1 MNRTKYSILLLWLFS
16 IMVFVFIVCI
26 PVVEA
31 CAEELPEE
39 QTESSTDSY
48 QNERLNSLEIRL
60 EELGYTIND
69 IQTAI
74 ESIQSGMEETEQQRL
89 AISQQLDLLIIAMND
104 LCNHNIEILGKLDLK
119 EIADT
124 AYTETVTT
132 ALQVNEKAM
141 ADLNQLVLEQS
152 DITVSGNNS
161 IIDTV
166 EKNIKETT
174 ELSLL
179 EFNDTISKTNQLL
192 GYLFVLLIFI
202 LVIML
207 CIILGTLIHNITKKF
222 F

>member
-1 MNRTKYSILLLWLFS
+1 MNRTKYSILLLWLIS

-26 PVVEA
+26 PVVNA
-31 CAEELPEE
+31 YAEELPEE

-69 IQTAI
+69 IQAAI

-104 LCNHNIEILGKLDLK
+104 LCNYNIEILGKLDLK

-152 DITVSGNNS
+152 DITVSGNSLVSNLD
-161 IIDTV
+161 DTL
-166 EKNIKETT
+166 KQGQTT
-174 ELSLL
+174 ESQFNEILLSALL
-179 EFNDTISKTNQLL
+179 VGFGLLL
-192 GYLFVLLIFI
+192 GVASAIVL
-202 LVIML
+202 
-207 CIILGTLIHNITKKF
+207 TKGF
-222 F
+222 SRHV

>member
-1 MNRTKYSILLLWLFS
+1 MNRTKYSILLLWLIS

-60 EELGYTIND
+60 EELGFTIND

-124 AYTETVTT
+124 AYAETVTT

-152 DITVSGNNS
+152 DITVSGNSLVSNLD
-161 IIDTV
+161 DTL
-166 EKNIKETT
+166 KQGQTT
-174 ELSLL
+174 ESQFNEILLSALL
-179 EFNDTISKTNQLL
+179 VGFGLLL
-192 GYLFVLLIFI
+192 GVASAIVL
-202 LVIML
+202 
-207 CIILGTLIHNITKKF
+207 TKGF
-222 F
+222 SRHV

>member
-1 MNRTKYSILLLWLFS
+1 MNRTKYSIILFS
-16 IMVFVFIVCI
+16 IMVFVFIVCV
-26 PVVEA
+26 PVFEA
-31 CAEELPEE
+31 YAEELPEE

-60 EELGYTIND
+60 EELGFTIND

-124 AYTETVTT
+124 AYAETVTT

-152 DITVSGNNS
+152 DITVSGNSLVSNLD
-161 IIDTV
+161 DTL
-166 EKNIKETT
+166 KQGQTT
-174 ELSLL
+174 ESQFNEILLSALL
-179 EFNDTISKTNQLL
+179 VGFGLLL
-192 GYLFVLLIFI
+192 GVASAIVL
-202 LVIML
+202 
-207 CIILGTLIHNITKKF
+207 TKGF
-222 F
+222 SRHV

>member
-1 MNRTKYSILLLWLFS
+1 MNRTKYSILLLWLIS

-60 EELGYTIND
+60 EELGFTIND

-152 DITVSGNNS
+152 DITVSGNSLVSNLD
-161 IIDTV
+161 DTL
-166 EKNIKETT
+166 KQGQTT
-174 ELSLL
+174 ESQFNEILLSALL
-179 EFNDTISKTNQLL
+179 VGFGLLL
-192 GYLFVLLIFI
+192 GVASAIVL
-202 LVIML
+202 
-207 CIILGTLIHNITKKF
+207 TKGF
-222 F
+222 SRHV

>member
-1 MNRTKYSILLLWLFS
+1 MNRTKYSILLLWLIS

-26 PVVEA
+26 PVVNA
-31 CAEELPEE
+31 YAEELPEE

-152 DITVSGNNS
+152 DITVSGNSLVSNLD
-161 IIDTV
+161 DTL
-166 EKNIKETT
+166 KQGQTT
-174 ELSLL
+174 ESQFNEILLSALL
-179 EFNDTISKTNQLL
+179 VGFGLLL
-192 GYLFVLLIFI
+192 GVASAIVL
-202 LVIML
+202 
-207 CIILGTLIHNITKKF
+207 TKGF
-222 F
+222 SRHV

>member
-152 DITVSGNNS
+152 DITVSGNSLVSNLD
-161 IIDTV
+161 DTL
-166 EKNIKETT
+166 KQGQTT
-174 ELSLL
+174 ESQFNEILLSALL
-179 EFNDTISKTNQLL
+179 VGFGLLL
-192 GYLFVLLIFI
+192 GVASAIVL
-202 LVIML
+202 
-207 CIILGTLIHNITKKF
+207 TKGF
-222 F
+222 SRHV

>member
-1 MNRTKYSILLLWLFS
+1 MNRTKYSIILFS
-16 IMVFVFIVCI
+16 IMVFVFIVCV
-26 PVVEA
+26 PVFEA
-31 CAEELPEE
+31 YAEELPEE

-60 EELGYTIND
+60 EELGFTIND
-69 IQTAI
+69 IQIAI

-152 DITVSGNNS
+152 DITVSGNSLVSNLD
-161 IIDTV
+161 DTL
-166 EKNIKETT
+166 KQGQTT
-174 ELSLL
+174 ESQFNEILLSALL
-179 EFNDTISKTNQLL
+179 VGFGLLL
-192 GYLFVLLIFI
+192 GVASAIVL
-202 LVIML
+202 
-207 CIILGTLIHNITKKF
+207 TKGF
-222 F
+222 SRHV

>member
-1 MNRTKYSILLLWLFS
+1 MNRTKYSIILFS
-16 IMVFVFIVCI
+16 IMVFVFIVCV
-26 PVVEA
+26 PVFEA
-31 CAEELPEE
+31 YAEELPEE

-60 EELGYTIND
+60 EELGFTIND

-124 AYTETVTT
+124 TYTETVTT

-152 DITVSGNNS
+152 DITVSGNSLVSNLD
-161 IIDTV
+161 DTL
-166 EKNIKETT
+166 KQGQTT
-174 ELSLL
+174 ESQFNEILLSALL
-179 EFNDTISKTNQLL
+179 VGFGLLL
-192 GYLFVLLIFI
+192 GVASAIVL
-202 LVIML
+202 
-207 CIILGTLIHNITKKF
+207 TKGF
-222 F
+222 SRHV

>member
-1 MNRTKYSILLLWLFS
+1 MNRTKYSIILFS
-16 IMVFVFIVCI
+16 IMVFVFIVCV
-26 PVVEA
+26 PVFEA
-31 CAEELPEE
+31 YAEELPEE

-152 DITVSGNNS
+152 DITVSGNSLVSNLD
-161 IIDTV
+161 DTL
-166 EKNIKETT
+166 KQGQTT
-174 ELSLL
+174 ESQFNEILLSALL
-179 EFNDTISKTNQLL
+179 VGFGLLL
-192 GYLFVLLIFI
+192 GVASAIVL
-202 LVIML
+202 
-207 CIILGTLIHNITKKF
+207 TKGF
-222 F
+222 SRHV

>member
-1 MNRTKYSILLLWLFS
+1 MNRTKYSIILFS
-16 IMVFVFIVCI
+16 IMVFVFIVCV
-26 PVVEA
+26 PVFEA
-31 CAEELPEE
+31 YAEELPEE

-166 EKNIKETT
+166 EKNIKETS

>member
-1 MNRTKYSILLLWLFS
+1 MNRTKYSIILFS

-26 PVVEA
+26 PVFEA
-31 CAEELPEE
+31 YAEELPEE

-60 EELGYTIND
+60 EELGFTIND

-152 DITVSGNNS
+152 DITVSGNSLVSNL
-161 IIDTV
+161 DNTL
-166 EKNIKETT
+166 KQGQTT
-174 ELSLL
+174 ESQFNEILLSALL
-179 EFNDTISKTNQLL
+179 VGFGLLL
-192 GYLFVLLIFI
+192 GVASAIVL
-202 LVIML
+202 
-207 CIILGTLIHNITKKF
+207 TKGF
-222 F
+222 SRHV